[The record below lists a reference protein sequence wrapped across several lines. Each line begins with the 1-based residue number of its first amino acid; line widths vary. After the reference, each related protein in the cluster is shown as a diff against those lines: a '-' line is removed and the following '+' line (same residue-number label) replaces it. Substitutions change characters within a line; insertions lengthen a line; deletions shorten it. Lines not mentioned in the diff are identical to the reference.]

1 MSDITT
7 QAWPEFYTAGG
18 TLKLTAPCYVERAA
32 DKELPKAIGRHQF
45 CYILT
50 PRQMGKSSL
59 MVRTKQRLEKVGVRS
74 VIIDLTSIGTTQ
86 ISVEQWYLGQLQ
98 RIVTQLHMQT
108 DYVHW
113 WQQQS
118 HLGVVQRFIN
128 FLSEIVLKE
137 IVEPIVIFVD
147 EIDTILSLPKTFN
160 TDDYFAAIRALYN
173 ERPINQSLERLSFVL
188 LGVVSPS
195 DLIKAAN
202 RTPFNIG
209 TRIHLTDFTLE
220 EAKPLLSALA
230 PNSDIAE
237 QLLGQILFLTGG
249 HPYLTQKTCMRVAKW
264 AQSKWNPTLAPVI
277 VDELVKDMFFSEV
290 GRNTDDNLQFIRK
303 RILESRAATT
313 LLQFYKRVRSRE
325 TLPDSE
331 LDPILVALKL
341 SGLIKANN
349 DGILII
355 RNPIYE
361 RVFDKAWIDE
371 ALAERTA
378 LSESETPL
386 ADEAEIRYDAY
397 ISYSASDRSWVEG
410 YLVPH
415 LQAAGL
421 KLWIDV
427 KGLRAGDNWLLE
439 IEKATTQS
447 RNMLIVLSPHS
458 VASEWT
464 EQESRLFLSLDP
476 KGDQRRLIPLLLKRT
491 EIPPYLRTRTWLD
504 FTQEEYWESAMK
516 QLLSALGASQ
526 PADLSEIPASA
537 STKPKP
543 KRYDTAA
550 IRRLLDEAFED
561 EDLNT
566 FMYDYL
572 RPLYQHFDPNMTK
585 KQKIQSIIEYAES
598 EKLFERLLDSVAKE
612 RRLHYRQFANSLE
625 IEGDE

>member
-1 MSDITT
+1 MSEIKT

-18 TLKLTAPCYVERAA
+18 TLKLTVLSYLERAA
-32 DKELPKAIGRHQF
+32 DEQLPKAIERKQF

-108 DYVHW
+108 DYVDW
-113 WQQQS
+113 WQRQS

-128 FLSEIVLKE
+128 FLSDIVLNE
-137 IVEPIVIFVD
+137 IAEPIVIFVD
-147 EIDTILSLPKTFN
+147 EIDTILSLPKTFI

-173 ERPINQSLERLSFVL
+173 ERAINPSLERLSFVL

-195 DLIKAAN
+195 DLIKDVK

-209 TRIHLTDFTLE
+209 TRIHLTDFTLQ
-220 EAKPLLSALA
+220 EAKPLMNGLA
-230 PNSDIAE
+230 PDRDLAE
-237 QLLGQILFLTGG
+237 QLLEQILFMTGG

-264 AQSKWNPTLAPVI
+264 AQSEWNPTLAPVI
-277 VDELVKDMFFSEV
+277 VDELVKEMFLSEV

-303 RILESRAATT
+303 RILESRAATA
-313 LLQFYKRVRSRE
+313 LLRCYKRVRSRE
-325 TLPDSE
+325 TLLDSE

-341 SGLIKANN
+341 SGLIKAND
-349 DGILII
+349 DGILKT

-361 RVFDKAWIDE
+361 SVFDKAWIDE

-378 LSESETPL
+378 LSESETPR
-386 ADEAEIRYDAY
+386 ADESEIRYDAY
-397 ISYSASDRSWVEG
+397 ISYSTRDRDWVEG

-421 KLWIDV
+421 RLWLFSQDV
-427 KGLRAGDNWLLE
+427 RAGDNWLLE
-439 IEKATTQS
+439 IEKAVAQS
-447 RNMLIVLSPHS
+447 RNMLIVLTPHL
-458 VASEWT
+458 VASEWA
-464 EQESRLFLSLDP
+464 EQESKLFLSLDP

-491 EIPPYLRTRTWLD
+491 EIPLYLRTRSYLD
-504 FTQEEYWESAMK
+504 FTQEEYWEPVME
-516 QLLSALGASQ
+516 QLLSALGVSQ
-526 PADLSEIPASA
+526 PADLSKIPAPS

-550 IRRLLDEAFED
+550 IRKLLDEAFED
-561 EDLNT
+561 EDLNA
-566 FMYDYL
+566 FVYDHF
-572 RPLYQHFDPNMTK
+572 RPLYQQLDLNMTK
-585 KQKIQSIIEYAES
+585 KQKIQSIIEYADS
-598 EKLFERLLDSVAKE
+598 EMLFERLLDSLAKE
-612 RRLHYRQFANSLE
+612 RRLNYRQFANSLV

>member
-137 IVEPIVIFVD
+137 IAEPIVIFVD

-264 AQSKWNPTLAPVI
+264 AQSEWNPTLAPVI
-277 VDELVKDMFFSEV
+277 VDGLVKDMFFSEV

-303 RILESRAATT
+303 RILESGAATT

-386 ADEAEIRYDAY
+386 ADESAIRYDVY
-397 ISYSASDRSWVEG
+397 LSYSTRDRDWVEG

-421 KLWIDV
+421 RLWIFSQD
-427 KGLRAGDNWLLE
+427 LRAGDNWLLE
-439 IEKATTQS
+439 IEKATAQS

-458 VASEWT
+458 VASEWA

-491 EIPPYLRTRTWLD
+491 DIPLYLRTRTWLD
-504 FTQEEYWESAMK
+504 FTQEEYWEPAMK
-516 QLLSALGASQ
+516 QLLLALGAQ
-526 PADLSEIPASA
+526 QQADLSEIPASV

-550 IRRLLDEAFED
+550 IRKLLDEAFEE

-566 FMYDYL
+566 FVYDYF

-585 KQKIQSIIEYAES
+585 KQKIQSVIEYADS
-598 EKLFERLLDSVAKE
+598 EMLFERLLDSVAKE